1 MKKLLIIFFTFFIA
15 SHAIGES
22 VVCIM
27 VDNVW
32 YPITD
37 EKKNIVSYAHP
48 SKIVSQT
55 VSNGPINVTT
65 TTYQPNYNYKG
76 SLTIPSTVKYN
87 GKTYFVTG
95 IAKWA
100 LSDFINLT
108 SVTIPNSV
116 TSIGKGSFDGC
127 RSLTSITIPN
137 SVTSIGE
144 YAFDGC
150 RSLKSITIPNGIT
163 RIEYSTFYGC
173 SSLTSV
179 TIPNSVTSIGED
191 AFNGCSSLTS
201 ITIPN
206 SVTSIGDNAF
216 CGCNNLTSVSF
227 PESLDVS
234 RANISFIK
242 DGIKY
247 HILNGKEVE
256 VVALHSGKY
265 SGDVVIPA
273 TIEMEGRTFS
283 VINVSDYAFR
293 DCSSLTSVTIPNSV
307 TSIGSYAFAGCSSLT
322 SITIPNSVTNIPP
335 YAFKD
340 CSSLTSV
347 TIPNTVTNIGKN
359 AFSGCSNLTS
369 VMIPNSVTQIGYAAF
384 YNCSNLSSVQISD
397 AVTTIDDYTFFGCNS
412 LTSIIIPNSVTNI
425 GYAAFAKCS
434 NLSSVLIPESVTNIE
449 DYAFSG
455 CTSLTSVELPESVI
469 GIGTGAFEL
478 EFEKDGIRYERL
490 NNKEVRVVYNKNNV
504 YTGDIIIPAT
514 VNTLIVTSIAD
525 EAFRNCNLNSIT
537 IPESIINIGTD
548 AFWGCSPQKLMI
560 HDIESW
566 LNITFADAESNPLTS
581 KTQLYIDGG
590 KVTKLTIPESV
601 TNIGDYAFANFQDLT
616 SVTIPRS
623 VTNIETRAFYGCENL
638 KEVINYS
645 PLDITKSSP
654 MNGFVAFYAD
664 YVIDTIIGDFLFN
677 KSEKTLV
684 KYIGNGGD
692 VILPET
698 LTDSCY
704 AIGDNAFYAC
714 NNLTSV
720 FIPDSVTEIGNGA
733 FSKCSG
739 LTTVAVGNSVVSV
752 GNDAF
757 FGCYKL
763 TSFTA
768 DDSLA
773 YVGYAA
779 FSGCQSLTSVVI
791 PNAISIGDYAFSGC
805 ENLTSIV
812 IPDTLDMSNTDL
824 YFTQDNIQYNVR
836 NGKEV
841 VLCFFSD
848 KKRKGDFVIP
858 EPVVAGN
865 KFSVISIKDNAFSG
879 CSGLTSVTIS
889 DFVTAIGDDAFA
901 GCSNLSSV
909 SFGKSVTNIG
919 KWAFANDKSIKT
931 VICYAPKPPQM
942 LLDAFDNY
950 SAHLYVPCEYSNTYS
965 FDLYWSHFNTIS
977 CVESIETEIVSH
989 KTDDVFNVYV
999 VGKQIFINDVVPA
1012 FVINSNGQKIANT
1025 NLCAGVYF
1033 VLVGDTWQRIVISR

>member
-27 VDNVW
+27 VNNVW

-37 EKKNIVSYAHP
+37 KKNNIVSYSHP
-48 SKIVSQT
+48 SKLVTKT
-55 VSNGPINVTT
+55 VSYDYDVNYGYNIGGTITT
-65 TTYQPNYNYKG
+65 KTYQANYNYKG
-76 SLTIPSTVKYN
+76 SLTIPATVKYE
-87 GKTYFVTG
+87 GKTYSVTG
-95 IAKWA
+95 IYKWG

-116 TSIGKGSFDGC
+116 TSIGKGAFDGC
-127 RSLTSITIPN
+127 SSLTSITIPN
-137 SVTSIGE
+137 SVTNIGE

-150 RSLKSITIPNGIT
+150 RSLKSITIPNSVT
-163 RIEYSTFYGC
+163 KIEYSTFGGC

-179 TIPNSVTSIGED
+179 TIPNSVTSIGDD

-206 SVTSIGDNAF
+206 SVTSIGKYAF
-216 CGCNNLTSVSF
+216 EGCCSLTSVTIPNSVTSIGYDAFYGCNSLTSVSF

-234 RANISFIK
+234 HAKISFIK
-242 DGIKY
+242 EGIQY
-247 HILNGKEVE
+247 LILNGKEVE
-256 VVALHSGKY
+256 VVALHSSKY

-283 VINVSDYAFR
+283 V
-293 DCSSLTSVTIPNSV
+293 
-307 TSIGSYAFAGCSSLT
+307 
-322 SITIPNSVTNIPP
+322 TNI
-335 YAFKD
+335 AQNTFKD

-347 TIPNTVTNIGKN
+347 TIPNTVTSIGKN

-384 YNCSNLSSVQISD
+384 YNCSNLSSVQIPD
-397 AVTTIDDYTFFGCNS
+397 AITIIDDYTFFGCNS

-455 CTSLTSVELPESVI
+455 CNNLTSVELPESVI
-469 GIGTGAFEL
+469 GIGVGVFVM
-478 EFEKDGIRYERL
+478 EFEKDGIRYERI
-490 NNKEVRVVYNKNNV
+490 NNKEARVVYNKNNV
-504 YTGDIIIPAT
+504 YTGDIIIPT
-514 VNTLIVTSIAD
+514 IVNTLTVTSIAD
-525 EAFRNCNLNSIT
+525 GAFHNCNLNSIT
-537 IPESIINIGTD
+537 IPESVTSIGSD
-548 AFWGCSPQKLMI
+548 AFLGCSPQKVMI

-566 LNITFADAESNPLTS
+566 LNITFTDAESNPLTAN
-581 KTQLYIDGG
+581 TQLYIDG
-590 KVTKLTIPESV
+590 KKMTKLTIPESV
-601 TNIGDYAFANFQDLT
+601 TKVGNYTFANCQDLT
-616 SVTIPRS
+616 SVTIPPS
-623 VTNIETRAFYGCENL
+623 VTEIKTKAFYGCKNL

-645 PLDITKSSP
+645 SMDITKGSQT
-654 MNGFVAFYAD
+654 NGFVAFYAD

-692 VILPET
+692 VTLPET
-698 LTDSCY
+698 LNDSYY

-714 NNLTSV
+714 KNLTSV

-733 FSKCSG
+733 FSMCSG
-739 LTTVAVGNSVVSV
+739 LTTIAIGKSVVSI
-752 GNDAF
+752 GNEAF

-763 TSFTA
+763 TSLTA
-768 DDSLA
+768 NDTLS

-779 FSGCQSLTSVVI
+779 FSGCKLLTSVVI
-791 PNAISIGDYAFSGC
+791 PNAINIGDYAFSGC
-805 ENLTSIV
+805 ENLTSII
-812 IPDTLDMSNTDL
+812 IPDTLDVTTTDL

-836 NGKEV
+836 NGKEI
-841 VLCFFSD
+841 VLCLFSD
-848 KKRKGDFVIP
+848 TKRKGDFVIP

-865 KFSVISIKDNAFSG
+865 NFSVVGIEDRAFYA
-879 CSGLTSVTIS
+879 CKELTSVTIP
-889 DFVTAIGDDAFA
+889 DFVTTIGDYAFA
-901 GCSNLSSV
+901 DCSKISSV
-909 SFGKSVTNIG
+909 SLGKSVTNIG
-919 KWAFANDKSIKT
+919 KWAFEKDKSIKT
-931 VICYAPKPPQM
+931 VICYAKKPPQM

-950 SAHLYVPCEYSNTYS
+950 SARLYVPCEYSNTYS

-977 CVESIETEIVSH
+977 CVESIETGLDSH
-989 KTDDVFNVYV
+989 KVDGAFNVYV
-999 VGKQIFINDVVPA
+999 VGKQIFINDTVPT

-1025 NLCAGVYF
+1025 NLCAGVYY
-1033 VLVGDTWQRIVISR
+1033 VWVGSTWLSIVISR